1 MKAFSTTSEPMN
13 NSTQIFMQTDSDLT
27 SITMNHLPVVL
38 FLKEGVGD
46 FLHRGA
52 FSEYVWK
59 HNNLVFEY

>member
-1 MKAFSTTSEPMN
+1 MN
-13 NSTQIFMQTDSDLT
+13 NSTQIFMQADSDLT